1 MRCFALPSALSPDSL
16 FGDHSLSTKFNA
28 ALFASS
34 TTLSVNLN
42 GDDRLYYFVRLDAVG
57 ETECAGSATQS

>member
-57 ETECAGSATQS
+57 ETGGAGSATQS